1 MSRPLNR
8 SRWTAVALAASLCGL
23 TAAHGAP
30 APDAPVEPARY
41 RGTVTYYGAPAPAGM
56 LVSAHLG
63 TQVLATTTVVIADG
77 VATYDILVPGDDPS
91 TPGREGPEEN
101 EFFVFKV
108 NGVTT
113 DQTENFNAGEDRT
126 INLAVTRIEICLGA
140 YEDLDQDGARD
151 PGEPLI
157 SGVQINV
164 VQFFIV
170 RTYTT
175 NGISEPSC
183 GQHLPVN
190 SLVRVV
196 DYPVEYDPLSN
207 DAQTGYQITQTQ
219 GVFFV
224 MFPFVRAVPPT
235 GTVSPTTLPASPT
248 PTPASFPGP
257 TGQTPLPTAT
267 PSRTPT
273 PSATRTSTPSP
284 SPTASATPTP
294 SDTPTAS
301 PTATATPPPTPTV
314 AATPTTSGGTP
325 TVGPSGTATATVTAT
340 ATASPS
346 ATRTGTATASATTTS
361 STPTVAASP
370 TRSPTVSRTPTR
382 TATPTATE
390 TVLPT
395 ETATPSLETGAAIVV
410 NSAADPGNV
419 GDGRLTLREA
429 IRLAVG
435 DLPPA
440 ALSAAER
447 AQVTGTPGANV
458 ADAIRFDAAVFP
470 AGNPAT
476 IFIQPPAA
484 SPSAGATPTQDAL
497 QVRHV
502 SRPSMPPLSTGGD
515 TIDGVG
521 RGVVLAAGIGGD
533 VFDGL
538 VITSDENTVKGVT
551 MHSFNAA
558 LVVTGKA
565 RSNTIGGRRN
575 GEGVTLVRNIIG
587 IALSGRGVTQTY
599 VLGSRIGVDG
609 NETPGQGNATHG
621 VIITDGAHAN
631 RIGDITTASPESGA
645 PGNVIGGN
653 SLDGIAVMGAG
664 TDDNEIYQNLIGTN
678 SAGTAAI
685 ANGQGI
691 VVGGGPMGTVIGG
704 LTGGNLISGN
714 VGEGIWIQSPATQNT
729 VVQGNTI
736 GAAASRVDPLPNG
749 SDGIL
754 IDDGAHDNLIGGSV
768 AAAGNRIAFNDN
780 AGIRVVGRA
789 TLRNT
794 ISHNSI
800 AGNAGPGIA
809 LDEGGNAG
817 LAAPIITR
825 ITAGTVE
832 GIAPPNS
839 LVEVFSDN
847 DNEGNTFEG
856 SAFADANGFFFY
868 QKPTALNGPR
878 QTATATDSQGNT
890 SPFGVEGVAPPTRTP
905 GPSPTPRGAI
915 GPQFFPIALRNQPL
929 FTLLVLDPA
938 LATLPVG
945 GVQTIEIRL
954 SDVTDLY
961 GGDILV
967 KYDPRIVD
975 VLDDDPVAAGIQ
987 IARGEFPPPDDLFV
1001 PDNRV
1006 DEANGLVFYSF
1017 AVLNRVGASGSGV
1030 VARFRVRGRT
1040 PGTSE
1045 LTFVDNT
1052 LLDEFAVPIEH
1063 RARGGLVTVLAPPTG
1078 VPPTSTSAP
1087 PTSPPPPSATP
1098 RPATSTPIPPSA
1110 TAPPPTAT
1118 ASATRT
1124 ATQAPSATPS
1134 ATRTATATATA
1145 TRTATATATP
1155 TATRTATATAT
1166 PSVTATPSD
1175 TPTPTETPTPSITPT
1190 PSDTPTPSTT
1200 PTPSDT
1206 PTPTDT
1212 PSVTPTPSDTP
1223 TPSATPTAS
1232 DTPAPSETPRPSS
1245 TPRPTATGTATADP
1259 CAHPLVNGG
1268 FETGEAWVLRGGRP
1282 PRYLET
1288 MVHGGRR
1295 SLLLGILSDEPNTYS
1310 YSTAWQRLAVPAN
1323 ARTMTVRAWAY
1334 QAAQPGGGPDR
1345 QLMLVYDID
1354 PEQNQQGQR
1363 SPVAVVFG
1371 EWLNVESW
1379 QRRTLT
1385 IDVTAY
1391 RGRSLWLYASAVNDG
1406 LGGRVWMTL
1415 DDIDV
1420 AFCP

>member
-1 MSRPLNR
+1 
-8 SRWTAVALAASLCGL
+8 
-23 TAAHGAP
+23 
-30 APDAPVEPARY
+30 
-41 RGTVTYYGAPAPAGM
+41 
-56 LVSAHLG
+56 
-63 TQVLATTTVVIADG
+63 
-77 VATYDILVPGDDPS
+77 
-91 TPGREGPEEN
+91 
-101 EFFVFKV
+101 
-108 NGVTT
+108 
-113 DQTENFNAGEDRT
+113 
-126 INLAVTRIEICLGA
+126 
-140 YEDLDQDGARD
+140 
-151 PGEPLI
+151 
-157 SGVQINV
+157 
-164 VQFFIV
+164 
-170 RTYTT
+170 
-175 NGISEPSC
+175 
-183 GQHLPVN
+183 
-190 SLVRVV
+190 
-196 DYPVEYDPLSN
+196 
-207 DAQTGYQITQTQ
+207 
-219 GVFFV
+219 
-224 MFPFVRAVPPT
+224 
-235 GTVSPTTLPASPT
+235 
-248 PTPASFPGP
+248 
-257 TGQTPLPTAT
+257 
-267 PSRTPT
+267 
-273 PSATRTSTPSP
+273 
-284 SPTASATPTP
+284 
-294 SDTPTAS
+294 
-301 PTATATPPPTPTV
+301 
-314 AATPTTSGGTP
+314 
-325 TVGPSGTATATVTAT
+325 
-340 ATASPS
+340 
-346 ATRTGTATASATTTS
+346 
-361 STPTVAASP
+361 
-370 TRSPTVSRTPTR
+370 
-382 TATPTATE
+382 
-390 TVLPT
+390 
-395 ETATPSLETGAAIVV
+395 
-410 NSAADPGNV
+410 
-419 GDGRLTLREA
+419 
-429 IRLAVG
+429 
-435 DLPPA
+435 
-440 ALSAAER
+440 
-447 AQVTGTPGANV
+447 
-458 ADAIRFDAAVFP
+458 
-470 AGNPAT
+470 
-476 IFIQPPAA
+476 QPPAA

-1098 RPATSTPIPPSA
+1098 RPATSTPIPPS
-1110 TAPPPTAT
+1110 
-1118 ASATRT
+1118 
-1124 ATQAPSATPS
+1124 
-1134 ATRTATATATA
+1134 
-1145 TRTATATATP
+1145 
-1155 TATRTATATAT
+1155 
-1166 PSVTATPSD
+1166 
-1175 TPTPTETPTPSITPT
+1175 
-1190 PSDTPTPSTT
+1190 
-1200 PTPSDT
+1200 
-1206 PTPTDT
+1206 
-1212 PSVTPTPSDTP
+1212 
-1223 TPSATPTAS
+1223 
-1232 DTPAPSETPRPSS
+1232 
-1245 TPRPTATGTATADP
+1245 
-1259 CAHPLVNGG
+1259 
-1268 FETGEAWVLRGGRP
+1268 
-1282 PRYLET
+1282 
-1288 MVHGGRR
+1288 
-1295 SLLLGILSDEPNTYS
+1295 
-1310 YSTAWQRLAVPAN
+1310 
-1323 ARTMTVRAWAY
+1323 
-1334 QAAQPGGGPDR
+1334 
-1345 QLMLVYDID
+1345 
-1354 PEQNQQGQR
+1354 
-1363 SPVAVVFG
+1363 
-1371 EWLNVESW
+1371 
-1379 QRRTLT
+1379 
-1385 IDVTAY
+1385 
-1391 RGRSLWLYASAVNDG
+1391 
-1406 LGGRVWMTL
+1406 
-1415 DDIDV
+1415 
-1420 AFCP
+1420 